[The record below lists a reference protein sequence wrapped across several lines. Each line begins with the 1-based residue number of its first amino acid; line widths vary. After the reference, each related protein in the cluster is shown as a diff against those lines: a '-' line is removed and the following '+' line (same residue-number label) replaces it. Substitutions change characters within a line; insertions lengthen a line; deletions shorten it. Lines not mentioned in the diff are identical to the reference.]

1 MDYAA
6 QRIGMH
12 ASRRVVHFWDMFL
25 VQRQWQ
31 YMISKAEPKES
42 NFGPSRRLPGVL
54 EYLTNRWQKD
64 A

>member
-12 ASRRVVHFWDMFL
+12 ASRRVVHFL
-25 VQRQWQ
+25 GYVYVQRQWL
-31 YMISKAEPKES
+31 YMISKAE
-42 NFGPSRRLPGVL
+42 GCPSRRLPGVL